1 MSVTLA
7 RRELARIAPGRPS
20 AVTIG
25 VFDGVHRG
33 HQHLVGTLIERARAE
48 DLAAVA
54 LTFNPHPRTVI
65 RPGIAVTYLTSLEE
79 RIELLQAL
87 GLDAVGVL
95 AFTSELAQLSPR
107 DFLALLSDEL
117 QMKLLVVGPDFALGR
132 NRAGTIGVMR
142 QVGEEL
148 AQAGA
153 GPGGF
158 AVEVAPLLAEN
169 DEKVGS
175 TTIRQALAEGD
186 VVRVR
191 RLLGRPFSLRGPVVT
206 GDQRGR
212 TLGFPTAN
220 IAIGLDRALPAYG
233 IYVTRAYVR
242 ESAYESCTSIGI
254 RPTFDVEPRPTVE
267 TFILDFDGD
276 VYGQEM
282 RIELLERLRGELR
295 FESAEELVAQMHRDI
310 DQTRAYFRAHAGEA
324 PGD

>member
-1 MSVTLA
+1 LSVSLA

-33 HQHLVGTLIERARAE
+33 HQHLVGSLIERARA
-48 DLAAVA
+48 DGLAAVA
-54 LTFNPHPRTVI
+54 LTFNPHPRAVL
-65 RPGIAVTYLTSLEE
+65 RPGFAVTYLTSLEE
-79 RIELLQAL
+79 RVELLQGL

-107 DFLALLSDEL
+107 DFLALLVDEL
-117 QMKLLVVGPDFALGR
+117 QMRLLMVGPDFALGR
-132 NRAGTIGVMR
+132 NRAGTITVMR

-148 AQAGA
+148 
-153 GPGGF
+153 GF
-158 AVEVAPLLAEN
+158 RVEVAPLLTED

-175 TTIRQALAEGD
+175 SSIRQALTDGD
-186 VVRVR
+186 VSRVR

-233 IYVTRAYVR
+233 IYVTRAYVG
-242 ESAYESCTSIGI
+242 ESTYESCTSIGI
-254 RPTFDVEPRPTVE
+254 RPTFDVDPRPTVE
-267 TFILDFDGD
+267 TFIIDFDEN
-276 VYGQEM
+276 VYGREL
-282 RIELLERLRGELR
+282 RIDLLERLRGELK
-295 FESAEELVAQMHRDI
+295 FDSAEALVGQMHKDI
-310 DQTRAYFRAHAGEA
+310 EGTRAYFRTH
-324 PGD
+324 PND